1 MLRRTFLTL
10 ALLCIATPAALA
22 HDDPVA
28 HVRAM
33 YEVQLRGE
41 KTKKYVW
48 DKPHIDKFFTRG
60 VAGRILRTRDGSG
73 IDFDFLFD
81 GQDNAVTELGYAL
94 VDRKGNAARVEAR
107 FRNNNEPKRVTF
119 HMVKQGGDWRVSD
132 ISTTGAHAWTLT
144 KLLDK

>member
-1 MLRRTFLTL
+1 MLRRSFLTF
-10 ALLCIATPAALA
+10 AVMCIAAPAALA

-28 HVRAM
+28 HVREM
-33 YEVQLRGE
+33 YEVQLKGE

-48 DKPHIDKFFTRG
+48 DKPHIEKFFTRG
-60 VAGRILRTRDGSG
+60 LAGRIRRTQSGSG

-81 GQDNAVTELGYAL
+81 GQDFAITELTYAL

-107 FRNNNEPKRVTF
+107 FKNHKEPKRVTF
-119 HMVKQGGDWRVSD
+119 HMVKQGGEWRVSD
-132 ISTTGAHAWTLT
+132 VSTTGAHAWTLT